1 MTRFLLDWAWG
12 RVADIKEQIDR
23 QTLPLFDFSLLEV
36 EGGSRGELASLAGLM
51 NILKTLKS
59 CRPNNL
65 KSR

>member
-36 EGGSRGELASLAGLM
+36 EGGSRGELASLAGL
-51 NILKTLKS
+51 IL
-59 CRPNNL
+59 
-65 KSR
+65 